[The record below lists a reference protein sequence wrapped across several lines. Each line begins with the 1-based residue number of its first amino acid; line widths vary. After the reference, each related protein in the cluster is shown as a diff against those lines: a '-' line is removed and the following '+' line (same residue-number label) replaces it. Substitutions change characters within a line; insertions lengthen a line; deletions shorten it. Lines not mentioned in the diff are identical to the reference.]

1 MESISIPPKE
11 STLIINGDLVK
22 FKNVGGTGQST
33 YMHAYFYTEQ
43 SVDVPLGTTKIVL
56 HPDFTLTDK
65 WWPLA
70 GCESTLKLTSG
81 ILSKFSARWNSVMQL
96 SFEMDWDPTAIV
108 FERESG
114 IVYVKLLLRS
124 LYQINP
130 AHARWA
136 KPEDI

>member
-1 MESISIPPKE
+1 
-11 STLIINGDLVK
+11 
-22 FKNVGGTGQST
+22 
-33 YMHAYFYTEQ
+33 MHAYFYTEQ
-43 SVDVPLGTTKIVL
+43 SVDVPLGTTKLVL

-108 FERESG
+108 F
-114 IVYVKLLLRS
+114 
-124 LYQINP
+124 
-130 AHARWA
+130 
-136 KPEDI
+136 